1 MKALWRWSIRGRFLE
16 EEGIGTKGVSLLW
29 VDVHSHS
36 RWLYQRLLRSSCQQ
50 GLPLPV
56 SVKCRWKGRRRG
68 RFAGWTEDGL
78 RPPFL
83 LQQSCP
89 LLRLAAGSMLGWG
102 PSPALQAVLG
112 MCGWRAGMAAAS
124 PGSGAACA
132 QFRSAPASTQIPAS
146 WVTGVL
152 NLYCHASSLAAA
164 FEVYKNHIPCLLTDW
179 LYSLFLSFSQFNNS
193 KQCLNTVQE
202 IGILSCDVP
211 G

>member
-1 MKALWRWSIRGRFLE
+1 MPG
-16 EEGIGTKGVSLLW
+16 EEGACS
-29 VDVHSHS
+29 
-36 RWLYQRLLRSSCQQ
+36 
-50 GLPLPV
+50 
-56 SVKCRWKGRRRG
+56 
-68 RFAGWTEDGL
+68 GWTSCNRVPGASAVSGACAL
-78 RPPFL
+78 ILGFGSSSFL
-83 LQQSCP
+83 ASPLA